1 MSTSPGAPAPAAH
14 EEAGP
19 PVAARR
25 PVLDVFAVLAAM
37 QQQLDD
43 LREIVQA
50 QQTTLQSL
58 LDHSPRRTTDPAVVV
73 SAGSR

>member
-1 MSTSPGAPAPAAH
+1 MSTSPGASVPATG

-19 PVAARR
+19 PVAAGR
-25 PVLDVFAVLAAM
+25 PVLDVLAVLAAM

-43 LREIVQA
+43 LREVVQA

-58 LDHSPRRTTDPAVVV
+58 LGTSPRRTARAAVG
-73 SAGSR
+73 GSTGGR

>member
-1 MSTSPGAPAPAAH
+1 MSTSPGASVPAAG
-14 EEAGP
+14 EEDRPPAAAG
-19 PVAARR
+19 R

-43 LREIVQA
+43 LREVVQA

-58 LDHSPRRTTDPAVVV
+58 LDNSPRRAARAAVG
-73 SAGSR
+73 SSTGSR

>member
-1 MSTSPGAPAPAAH
+1 MSTSPGAPAPAAGKGGRPAA
-14 EEAGP
+14 AG
-19 PVAARR
+19 R

-43 LREIVQA
+43 LREVVQA

-58 LDHSPRRTTDPAVVV
+58 LDNSPRPTARTAVGG

>member
-1 MSTSPGAPAPAAH
+1 MSTSPGASVPAAG

-19 PVAARR
+19 PVTAGR

-43 LREIVQA
+43 LREVVQA

-58 LDHSPRRTTDPAVVV
+58 LDNSPRRTARAAVGG
-73 SAGSR
+73 STGSR

>member
-1 MSTSPGAPAPAAH
+1 MSTSPGAPAPAAG
-14 EEAGP
+14 EEAAR
-19 PVAARR
+19 PVAAGQ

-43 LREIVQA
+43 LREVVQA

-58 LDHSPRRTTDPAVVV
+58 LDTAPKRTARAAVGG

>member
-1 MSTSPGAPAPAAH
+1 MSTSPGAPAPAAG
-14 EEAGP
+14 EEAAW
-19 PVAARR
+19 PVAAGR

-43 LREIVQA
+43 LREVVQA
-50 QQTTLQSL
+50 QQATLQSL
-58 LDHSPRRTTDPAVVV
+58 LDNSPTRTADAAVAV

>member
-1 MSTSPGAPAPAAH
+1 MSTSSGASVPAAG
-14 EEAGP
+14 EEVGL
-19 PVAARR
+19 PVPVGR

-43 LREIVQA
+43 LREVVQA

-58 LDHSPRRTTDPAVVV
+58 LDGSPSRPARAAVGG